1 VNIAQTH
8 TLQFWRATESRGP
21 YGTVERTW
29 TAFGS
34 PVRGDV
40 QHRTQ
45 SQADIGPGV
54 SSVGTWKVYTKPMAT
69 EPEMVVQVIEG
80 PNANQTLRIDDA
92 YHIRGVLTQLTCAKW
107 EGDLDG

>member
-1 VNIAQTH
+1 LNIAQTH

-40 QHRTQ
+40 QHRRQ
-45 SQADIGPGV
+45 NQQDVGPGV
-54 SSVGTWKVYTKPMAT
+54 TGVGEWKVYTAPMAT
-69 EPEMVVQVIEG
+69 EPEMVVEVQAG
-80 PNANQTLRIDDA
+80 PNAGQKLIIEDA
-92 YHIRGVLTQLTCAKW
+92 YNVRGVLIQHTCSAWK
-107 EGDLDG
+107 GDLNG